1 MIHLYLMR
9 GAVYS
14 YEHPPMALSLESTS
28 IEWEQSI
35 VEGHPT
41 YPVRCGSTTC

>member
-1 MIHLYLMR
+1 MQR
-9 GAVYS
+9 TAYS
-14 YEHPPMALSLESTS
+14 YQHPPKALSLESTS

-41 YPVRCGSTTC
+41 HPVRCDSAPY